1 MRKGLTCLHGR
12 YNLKWIGDEE
22 VRSRIRS
29 VLFFLG
35 VFLLLGGCGYYFPNV
50 YTGPEMLVYM
60 PNWKNRTDKLG
71 IDNTMYQSLSAW
83 FQKSSKIHLT
93 KKQEG
98 ADLILAGE
106 IISIDLPGIGWDSN
120 EQTTDVKIELR
131 LRYVLKSLTTGKI
144 LWEVPNDV
152 WTENYNTLTA
162 RADTEDEAVEAI
174 LDDVSEKIY
183 LGTLTKI
190 RRMNRELLI
199 DEAQDK

>member
-1 MRKGLTCLHGR
+1 MTCLHGR

-29 VLFFLG
+29 LLFFLG

-83 FQKSSKIHLT
+83 FQKSDKIHLT
-93 KKQEG
+93 KNQEG

-106 IISIDLPGIGWDSN
+106 IISIDLPGIGWDTN

-131 LRYVLKSLTTGKI
+131 LRYVLKSLKTGKI
-144 LWEVPNDV
+144 LWEVPNDI
-152 WTENYNTLTA
+152 WTENYNTLTE
-162 RADTEDEAVEAI
+162 RADTEDEAVEEI

-190 RRMNRELLI
+190 RKMNRELLI
-199 DEAQDK
+199 DEAKDK